1 FGWLNEMSE
10 QIKEY
15 FDYVLPL
22 VKESGKELLTAEG
35 YEVETKSFVY
45 DLVTIYDKKIEE
57 ILIKK
62 IKEKWP
68 NHKFIGEEESE
79 INGIKGLTDDPT
91 WIIDPIDGT
100 ANFIRN
106 LKFTCVSI
114 GLVIDKEQIMGIVYN
129 PFLEELYT
137 AIKGQG
143 AFLNGKRI
151 STNGQKDIAKTI
163 FNYEISIARR
173 PSYYDLYMYRFK
185 HLIKVILGFRSLGCA
200 VLGLCYVADGRLDA
214 YQCDGLYPWDAA
226 AGVLIVR
233 EAGGYVCDS
242 RGKEFNLMD
251 PNFIATSTKTL
262 ADQFMAIERKADE
275 ERLNARNSKL
285 EFTP

>member
-1 FGWLNEMSE
+1 MWDP
-10 QIKEY
+10 QVQEY

-22 VKESGKELLTAEG
+22 VKKSGEELLTAEN
-35 YEVETKSFVY
+35 YEVETKGFVY
-45 DLVTIYDKKIEE
+45 DLVTIYDRKIEE

-79 INGIKGLTDDPT
+79 INGIKKLTDEPT

-100 ANFIRN
+100 ANFVRG
-106 LKFTCVSI
+106 LKITCVSI
-114 GLVIDKEQIMGIVYN
+114 GLVIKKVQTMGIVYN
-129 PFLEELYT
+129 PFLDELYT

-151 STNGQKDIAKTI
+151 CTNGQTDITKSI

-173 PSYYDLYMYRFK
+173 PNYYDLYMYRFK
-185 HLIKVILGFRSLGCA
+185 HLIKVIMGFRSLGCA

-251 PNFIATSTKTL
+251 PNFLATSTKAL
-262 ADQFMAIERKADE
+262 SDQFMIIERKADE
-275 ERLNARNSKL
+275 ERLNDRNSTKS
-285 EFTP
+285 EKTNTN

>member
-1 FGWLNEMSE
+1 MCD
-10 QIKEY
+10 QIQEY

-22 VKESGKELLTAEG
+22 VKRSGEELLTAEN
-35 YEVETKSFVY
+35 YEVETKGFVY
-45 DLVTIYDKKIEE
+45 DLVTIYDRKIEE

-68 NHKFIGEEESE
+68 THKQGNE
-79 INGIKGLTDDPT
+79 INGINKLTDDPT

-100 ANFIRN
+100 ANFVRN
-106 LKFTCVSI
+106 LKITCVSI
-114 GLVIDKEQIMGIVYN
+114 GLVIKKEQTLGIVYN
-129 PFLEELYT
+129 PFLNELYT
-137 AIKGQG
+137 AIKGRG
-143 AFLNGKRI
+143 AFLNGQRI
-151 STNGQKDIAKTI
+151 TTNGQNDIAKSI
-163 FNYEISIARR
+163 FNYELSLARR
-173 PSYYDLYMYRFK
+173 PKHYELYMYRLK
-185 HLIKVILGFRSLGCA
+185 HLMKVIMGFRSLGCA

-251 PNFIATSTKTL
+251 PNFLATSTKTL
-262 ADQFMAIERKADE
+262 SDQFMAIERKADE
-275 ERLNARNSKL
+275 ERVNARNVKS
-285 EFTP
+285 EFVP

>member
-1 FGWLNEMSE
+1 MCD
-10 QIKEY
+10 QIQEY
-15 FDYVLPL
+15 FDFVLPL
-22 VKESGKELLTAEG
+22 VKESGKELLTAEN
-35 YEVETKSFVY
+35 YDVETKGFVY
-45 DLVTIYDKKIEE
+45 DLVTIYDRKIEE
-57 ILIKK
+57 LLIKK
-62 IKEKWP
+62 IKQRWP

-79 INGIKGLTDDPT
+79 VNGIGNLTDDPT

-100 ANFIRN
+100 GNFIRK
-106 LKFTCVSI
+106 LKITCISI
-114 GLVIDKEQIMGIVYN
+114 GLVINKEQTLGIVYN
-129 PFLEELYT
+129 PFMDELYT

-143 AFLNGKRI
+143 AYLNGKKMNT
-151 STNGQKDIAKTI
+151 SGLKDIGKAI
-163 FNYEISIARR
+163 FNYEISIARK

-185 HLIKVILGFRSLGCA
+185 HLIKTVLGFRSLGCA

-251 PNFIATSTKTL
+251 PNFLASATKTL
-262 ADQFMAIERKADE
+262 SDQFMVIERKADE
-275 ERLNARNSKL
+275 ERLNARNAKQ
-285 EFTP
+285 EFVP